1 MKQNSIKIYI
11 VYIAAGVI
19 ISPPRNAPLAKGLDG
34 QINTIVANAVIVM
47 EQAQK

>member
-19 ISPPRNAPLAKGLDG
+19 ISKNALLAKEAAG
-34 QINTIVANAVIVM
+34 QINTIVANAVIAV
-47 EQAQK
+47 EQA